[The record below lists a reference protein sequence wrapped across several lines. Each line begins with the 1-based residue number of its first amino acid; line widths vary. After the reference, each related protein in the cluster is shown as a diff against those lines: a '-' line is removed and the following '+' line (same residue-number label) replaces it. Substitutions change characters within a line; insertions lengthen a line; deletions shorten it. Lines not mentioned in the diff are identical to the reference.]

1 MAEKTEFIF
10 IEGMR
15 FFKPR
20 ENAPQSIKGNLVI
33 TLSELRDFIKK
44 HDIKDQ
50 MRIDL
55 RKSEAKGTYYFT
67 LNTYNPMKKEEDKID
82 PENIPF

>member
-1 MAEKTEFIF
+1 MPEKTDLIF

-33 TLSELRDFIKK
+33 TLSELREFIKK

-50 MRIDL
+50 MRVDL

-67 LNTYNPMKKEEDKID
+67 LNTYNPVKKEVEEIPKAD
-82 PENIPF
+82 IPF